1 MGAGRGVGGGCREG
15 VDDRG
20 LVGEREW
27 GGSERGR
34 EKERERARERK
45 SCGRARDGA
54 LQHV

>member
-1 MGAGRGVGGGCREG
+1 MWEGGAAREWMTE
-15 VDDRG
+15 D
-20 LVGEREW
+20 LWEGEREW

-34 EKERERARERK
+34 EKESERARERK